1 MPRIE
6 PTTIENAPQSTKSTL
21 EQIKQNLG
29 MVPNIVGTLAK
40 SPAALNGYLKLKEA
54 MGTGTLG
61 EKFGESIAIAVAKKS
76 QCDYCT
82 AAHNAMGKKA
92 GVEDDERELNR
103 NGKSN
108 DPKVQAGID
117 LALAIVEDRGFIS
130 DDAFESAK
138 SKLNEEEILEVAAIT
153 VFNLYTNYMNHI
165 IETKVDFPEVQTTA
179 SAGA

>member
-21 EQIKQNLG
+21 EQIKNNLG
-29 MVPNIVGTLAK
+29 MLPNIVGTFGK
-40 SPAALNGYLKLKEA
+40 SPAALNGYLKFKEA
-54 MGTGTLG
+54 LSTGTLG
-61 EKFGESIAIAVAKKS
+61 DKFGESIAIAVAKKS

-92 GVEDDERELNR
+92 GISDEERELNR

-117 LALAIVEDRGFIS
+117 LALAVVEDRGFIS
-130 DDAFESAK
+130 DDAFEAAK
-138 SKLNEEEILEVAAIT
+138 SKLSEEEILEVVAIT
-153 VFNLYTNYMNHI
+153 VFNLYTNYMNHV